1 MTTTLTGP
9 RIAPKSGTLKQIV
22 VFLHGY
28 GADGNDLIEIGKQ
41 WQAWLPDALF
51 ISPHAPDRCS
61 MAPTGRQWFPLSM
74 RDSSE
79 LWKGAMHARPAI
91 DRFLDD
97 ELANANLDESKLALV
112 GFSQGTMMAL
122 HVGLRRP
129 KAPAAV
135 LGFSG
140 TLVGPEYLE
149 DATARNAKGEPPPI
163 LLTHGGADEVIPVD
177 ALFMSAEQLAKANIP
192 CQWHLSP
199 NLGHGI
205 DGECLIQGGQFLAK
219 NFGLPLPARPRR
231 TR

>member
-149 DATARNAKGEPPPI
+149 DATARNAKG
-163 LLTHGGADEVIPVD
+163 
-177 ALFMSAEQLAKANIP
+177 
-192 CQWHLSP
+192 
-199 NLGHGI
+199 
-205 DGECLIQGGQFLAK
+205 
-219 NFGLPLPARPRR
+219 
-231 TR
+231 